1 VILTNKFMI
10 KDTEFFTIKTGYSLE
25 IKKIII
31 KI

>member
-1 VILTNKFMI
+1 MDNVLKEIEDEKQKVLKNK
-10 KDTEFFTIKTGYSLE
+10 KE